1 MEDFVYYGELYDLY
15 EGLLTDKQKKYFQDY
30 YFQNL
35 SLGEMAIN
43 YNISRNAIFK
53 QIHITVK
60 KLEEYEAILH
70 LYEKKVKLGHALQM
84 DSLGE
89 IKKMIEEVL
98 WDGVYC
104 LFLYVFRLVNETEN
118 SYNDFIIGKLE

>member
-1 MEDFVYYGELYDLY
+1 MCALNVVKGMILFMEDFVYYGELYDLY

-70 LYEKKVKLGHALQM
+70 LYEKKVKLGHALQINNL
-84 DSLGE
+84 DE

-98 WDGVYC
+98 
-104 LFLYVFRLVNETEN
+104 
-118 SYNDFIIGKLE
+118 

>member
-70 LYEKKVKLGHALQM
+70 LYEKKVKLGHALQINNL
-84 DSLGE
+84 DE

-98 WDGVYC
+98 WDGFTVS
-104 LFLYVFRLVNETEN
+104 FL
-118 SYNDFIIGKLE
+118 FIIILDLSMKWKTVIMIL

>member
-43 YNISRNAIFK
+43 YSISRNAIFK

-70 LYEKKVKLGHALQM
+70 LYEKKVKLGHALQINNL
-84 DSLGE
+84 DE

-98 WDGVYC
+98 WDGFTVS
-104 LFLYVFRLVNETEN
+104 FL
-118 SYNDFIIGKLE
+118 FIIILDLSMKWKTVIMIL